1 MPLFFVNNAF
11 IFVNGI
17 SIFLTET
24 FVFVYGVKGASIEV
38 LSILLPRFSTATLFK
53 LLIAGSSFK
62 FIFATIYELTS
73 VIMIK

>member
-11 IFVNGI
+11 IFVNAI

-38 LSILLPRFSTATLFK
+38 LSILLPRFSTMTLFK
-53 LLIAGSSFK
+53 LLIAGSSFNLL
-62 FIFATIYELTS
+62 FSQYMNLQ
-73 VIMIK
+73 V